1 MLKFVPNY
9 TIRKYTSA
17 DNSAWNE
24 FIALAKNATFLFHR
38 DFMDYH
44 QDRFEDY
51 SLIVEDGKSW
61 VAVLP
66 ANRIEDTLFSHQGL
80 TYGGVVIKDNFER
93 TTIITIFE
101 SLKDYLKTNQFRNFF
116 IKPILPF
123 YTDESYFEMEYSL
136 VQKKADLY
144 RKDINL
150 FIDFKSN
157 YSISKSKLK
166 HFRRVSSLGLEIR
179 EDANFQLFWNHVL
192 IPRLKEK
199 HNANPVHTVEEIIYL
214 HSKFPENIKQ
224 FNVYFENEILAG
236 ITLFVFKNGVKS
248 QYGATTSLGEKMRAL
263 DFLFITLL
271 NEYKDKFDFFDM
283 GTVSENQGNSINQGL
298 LKQKQELG
306 CSISEQNYYSFV
318 L

>member
-1 MLKFVPNY
+1 VPNY

-80 TYGGVVIKDNFER
+80 TYGGLVIKDNFER

-123 YTDESYFEMEYSL
+123 YTDASYFEMEYSL

-157 YSISKSKLK
+157 YLISKSKLK

-224 FNVYFENEILAG
+224 FNVYYENEILAG

-248 QYGATTSLGEKMRAL
+248 QYGATTSLGEKKRAL

-271 NEYKDKFDFFDM
+271 NEFKDKFDFFDM
-283 GTVSENQGNSINQGL
+283 GTVSENEGKSINQGL

>member
-1 MLKFVPNY
+1 MPNY

-24 FIALAKNATFLFHR
+24 FIAQAKNATFLFHR
-38 DFMDYH
+38 DFMEYH

-66 ANRIEDTLFSHQGL
+66 ANRVEDEVFSHQGL
-80 TYGGVVIKDNFER
+80 TYGGLVFRENFDGTTVIS
-93 TTIITIFE
+93 IFE
-101 SLKDYLKTNQFRNFF
+101 SIVNHLKINQFKTFY
-116 IKPILPF
+116 IKPILTF
-123 YTDESYFEMEYSL
+123 YVDKNFIEIEFSL
-136 VQKKADLY
+136 VQKNANLY
-144 RKDINL
+144 RKDMNL
-150 FIDFKSN
+150 VIDFKNN

-179 EDANFQLFWNHVL
+179 KDNNFQLFWNHVL